1 MWSKTVQEM
10 DLGESRTTGNNL
22 GYIERYVKVHVNVI
36 RMKFEMLRDQEIT
49 VGQMGRILYGTGR
62 KLTGYVM
69 EVVRISVVIWNLFT
83 LPPNG
88 RKANQPI
95 PTLSIPC
102 NQSSKHLSIYF
113 LQLGIYTFFLTQII

>member
-10 DLGESRTTGNNL
+10 NLGESRTTGNNL

-36 RMKFEMLRDQEIT
+36 SMKFEMLRDQEIT

-69 EVVRISVVIWNLFT
+69 EVVRISVVIWFISPFT
-83 LPPNG
+83 
-88 RKANQPI
+88 
-95 PTLSIPC
+95 
-102 NQSSKHLSIYF
+102 
-113 LQLGIYTFFLTQII
+113 